1 MNIVRIGLRPRLDL
15 LVQSDGTFIASMN

>member
-1 MNIVRIGLRPRLDL
+1 MNIVKIGLRPRLDL